1 MKSLKSVTRQ
11 VLILVFAAFIAISA
25 VILIDNKFFSPT
37 KQEGQVA
44 GTATQPFILNNKF
57 CDNPET
63 SAQKSCTS
71 FIPSALAQAVTT
83 YQNVEGDVAIS
94 GNIVNK
100 LYVAGTQGGAD
111 KRTFKVPY
119 SVDP

>member
-44 GTATQPFILNNKF
+44 GTATQPFIFNNKF
-57 CDNPET
+57 
-63 SAQKSCTS
+63 
-71 FIPSALAQAVTT
+71 
-83 YQNVEGDVAIS
+83 
-94 GNIVNK
+94 
-100 LYVAGTQGGAD
+100 
-111 KRTFKVPY
+111 
-119 SVDP
+119 